1 MEKISKN
8 KVVFI
13 SVGILII
20 LVTGIGLSSSIN
32 SVINP
37 DVKYQLD
44 STNYM
49 IFHQKDGTFDIYQS
63 DKDNAHITGTY
74 KEYSDRYIL
83 TLSGFPITQIVYKV
97 ANGVQVLKNDNTLG
111 SVWTKVN

>member
-13 SVGILII
+13 SVGILLI
-20 LVTGIGLSSSIN
+20 LVTGIGLSSSLN
-32 SVINP
+32 HVINP

-44 STNYM
+44 SSNY
-49 IFHQKDGTFDIYQS
+49 ITFHQKNGTFDIYQN
-63 DKDNAHITGTY
+63 DKDNAHLTGTY

-83 TLSGFPITQIVYKV
+83 TFSGFPMTQIVYKV
-97 ANGVQVLKNDNTLG
+97 TNGIQALKNDNTLS